1 MCCWLDNRGLHIL
14 FFKMKEIIVD
24 DKCAGQR
31 LDLFLS
37 RQNLG
42 LSRSRIQNLIEN
54 SKIKVD
60 GRVEVKSH
68 CKIKQGNII
77 SVEIPAPEKV
87 DVLPEKIALKI
98 LYEDDH
104 LIVIDKPA
112 GMVTHPAKG
121 NYSGTLV
128 NALLH
133 HCKNLSGING
143 YLRPGIVHRLD
154 KGTSGVIVAAK
165 DDVTHSGLVKQ
176 WQNGAVLKKYIA
188 LVKGV
193 VPKNEFSVE
202 LPISRHKTQR
212 EKMAVNLA
220 KGKNAISK
228 VRVLERFKNATL
240 VEAEIKTGRTHQ
252 IRVHL
257 SYLKHPV
264 IGDVQYGKKS
274 DVIGRQA
281 LHAAVLGFVHPVTNE
296 YMEFSS
302 PLPDDIKSAVDK
314 YSFIL

>member
-1 MCCWLDNRGLHIL
+1 MCCWLDNRGLHVLL
-14 FFKMKEIIVD
+14 FNMKEIVVD
-24 DKCAGQR
+24 DKYVGQR

-37 RQNLG
+37 RQGLG
-42 LSRSRIQNLIEN
+42 LSRSRIQDLIKN
-54 SKIKVD
+54 SKVKINGQIVKGHHKV
-60 GRVEVKSH
+60 
-68 CKIKQGNII
+68 KQGNVV
-77 SVEIPAPEKV
+77 SVEVPEPEEIS
-87 DVLPEKIALKI
+87 VLPENIPLKI

-104 LIVIDKPA
+104 LVVIDKPA

-165 DDVTHSGLVKQ
+165 DDITHSGLVKQ
-176 WQNGAVLKKYIA
+176 WQEGTIVKKYIA
-188 LVKGV
+188 LVSGEV
-193 VPKNEFSVE
+193 EKNELTVDA
-202 LPISRHKTQR
+202 PIGRHRVQR
-212 EKMAVNLA
+212 KKMAVNFTG
-220 KGKNAISK
+220 GKDASSK
-228 VRVLERFKNATL
+228 IRVLERFNKATL
-240 VEAEIKTGRTHQ
+240 IEIKIKTGRTHQ

-264 IGDVQYGKKS
+264 IGDVQYGRKS

-281 LHAAVLGFVHPVTNE
+281 LHAAVLGFVHPVVNK

-302 PLPDDIKSAVDK
+302 PLPDDIKFAVESAVIK
-314 YSFIL
+314 I

>member
-1 MCCWLDNRGLHIL
+1 MS
-14 FFKMKEIIVD
+14 KAKKIIVSE
-24 DKCAGQR
+24 DKTGQR

-37 RQNLG
+37 RQDLG

-54 SKIKVD
+54 SKIKID
-60 GRVEVKSH
+60 GHIDAKSH
-68 CKIKQGNII
+68 YKIKHGNII
-77 SVEIPAPEKV
+77 SIEIPEPEKV
-87 DVLPEKIALKI
+87 NVLPEKIALEI

-154 KGTSGVIVAAK
+154 KDTSGVMVAAK
-165 DDVTHSGLVKQ
+165 DDIAHSGLVKQ
-176 WQNGAVLKKYIA
+176 WQERTIIKKYIA
-188 LVKGV
+188 LAKGKV
-193 VPKNEFSVE
+193 EKNELTVE
-202 LPISRHKTQR
+202 ASIGRHRARRK
-212 EKMAVNLA
+212 KMAVSLTC
-220 KGKNAISK
+220 GKNAISK
-228 VRVLERFKNATL
+228 IKVLEKFNKATL
-240 VEAEIKTGRTHQ
+240 LEVKIKTGRTHQ

-274 DVIGRQA
+274 ETINRQA
-281 LHAAVLGFVHPVTNE
+281 LHAAVLGFVHPVTNK

-302 PLPDDIKSAVDK
+302 PLPDDIKYAIEFFRSK
-314 YSFIL
+314 ILSK

>member
-1 MCCWLDNRGLHIL
+1 
-14 FFKMKEIIVD
+14 MKQIIVNAE
-24 DKCAGQR
+24 CAGHR

-68 CKIKQGNII
+68 CKIKHGNII
-77 SVEIPAPEKV
+77 SIEIPE
-87 DVLPEKIALKI
+87 PEKINILPENIPLKI
-98 LYEDDH
+98 LYEDEH

-128 NALLH
+128 HALLH
-133 HCKNLSGING
+133 HCKNLSGVNG

-154 KGTSGVIVAAK
+154 KDTSGVMVAAK
-165 DDVTHSGLVKQ
+165 DDTAHSGLVKQ
-176 WQNGAVLKKYIA
+176 WRERTIIRKYIA
-188 LVKGV
+188 LVKGKIE
-193 VPKNEFSVE
+193 KNELTVE
-202 LPISRHKTQR
+202 APIGRHKTHR
-212 EKMAVNLA
+212 KKMAVSLTG
-220 KGKNAISK
+220 GKNAISK
-228 VRVLERFKNATL
+228 IKVLERFDEATL
-240 VEAEIKTGRTHQ
+240 IEVQIKTGRTHQ

-274 DVIGRQA
+274 EAIGRQA
-281 LHAAVLGFVHPVTNE
+281 LHAAVLGFTHPVTNK

-302 PLPDDIKSAVDK
+302 PLPDDIKSAAA
-314 YSFIL
+314 FFCLTM